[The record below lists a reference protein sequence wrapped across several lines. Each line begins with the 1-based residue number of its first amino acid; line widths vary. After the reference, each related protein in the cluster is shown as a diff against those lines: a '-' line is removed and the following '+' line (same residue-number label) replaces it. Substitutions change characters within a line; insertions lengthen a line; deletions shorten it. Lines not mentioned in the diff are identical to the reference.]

1 MVKCI
6 AHTFIKKRRLQSAA
20 SQFGNSSRSAEQRHT
35 TIDAEY
41 SRRAWLAINLRDEA
55 GAVAPCRGNDAESA
69 NCLQHLRIFGR
80 PAAGAD
86 IRPQISFG
94 FTDDARPDGA
104 GNLIRRR
111 FNSAVHHA
119 ADLNRPVIAGAEEID
134 RSHSCKRAHFVNRR
148 RAPVEKETF
157 DLVETGRVQLF
168 EKTKTEALGDRRIRA
183 IEDGERARAFRPFS
197 ADFGAQFALRLGKT
211 GARPALRALQT
222 SRQGKVGKQHRFY
235 YDRRSEGLVNW
246 SFHNMK
252 VGVIVFPGSNCD
264 HDAWYAINENLHGRA
279 EFIWHQS
286 SNLKDVDAVLL
297 PGGFSY
303 GDYLRCGAIARFSPV
318 MNAVKKFAADGGLV
332 LGVCNGFQIL
342 VEAGL
347 LPGALLRNQDLKF
360 ICRELRLR
368 TETTDSPFTSK
379 LAKGQELRLPIAH
392 GEGRYFAD
400 DRTLDELE
408 AEDRVTFRY
417 IDNANGSTR
426 AIAGILNRERNVMGM
441 MPHPERACD
450 PLMGS
455 TSGLGIF
462 ESMLSAVPALTK

>member
-1 MVKCI
+1 
-6 AHTFIKKRRLQSAA
+6 
-20 SQFGNSSRSAEQRHT
+20 
-35 TIDAEY
+35 
-41 SRRAWLAINLRDEA
+41 
-55 GAVAPCRGNDAESA
+55 
-69 NCLQHLRIFGR
+69 
-80 PAAGAD
+80 
-86 IRPQISFG
+86 
-94 FTDDARPDGA
+94 
-104 GNLIRRR
+104 
-111 FNSAVHHA
+111 
-119 ADLNRPVIAGAEEID
+119 
-134 RSHSCKRAHFVNRR
+134 
-148 RAPVEKETF
+148 
-157 DLVETGRVQLF
+157 
-168 EKTKTEALGDRRIRA
+168 
-183 IEDGERARAFRPFS
+183 
-197 ADFGAQFALRLGKT
+197 
-211 GARPALRALQT
+211 
-222 SRQGKVGKQHRFY
+222 
-235 YDRRSEGLVNW
+235 
-246 SFHNMK
+246 MK

-286 SNLKDVDAVLL
+286 ANLRDVDAVLL

-318 MNAVKKFAADGGLV
+318 MSAVKKFAADGGLV

-368 TETTDSPFTSK
+368 TETTNSPFTSK
-379 LAKGQELRLPIAH
+379 LEKGRVLRLPIAH

-400 DRTLDELE
+400 ERTLDELE

-417 IDNANGSTR
+417 LDNPNGSTR

-462 ESMLSAVPALTK
+462 ESMLSALPEPTLSAIHALTR